1 MVISNGAMKEVRGFE
16 ATLSVDKELKVGLIS
31 ESFSLWL
38 HNHIKSPQVK
48 SKDYFGKFH
57 IELAVLHC
65 SSKFWSCL
73 YCLKL
78 KIFLEPTMFCHL
90 AVLI

>member
-31 ESFSLWL
+31 ERFSLWL

-48 SKDYFGKFH
+48 SKDYFGIFH
-57 IELAVLHC
+57 TVLQNSGHVC
-65 SSKFWSCL
+65 PSIRDRVHRNENFV
-73 YCLKL
+73 
-78 KIFLEPTMFCHL
+78 KIIP
-90 AVLI
+90 V

>member
-48 SKDYFGKFH
+48 SKDYFGIFH
-57 IELAVLHC
+57 TVLQNSGHVC
-65 SSKFWSCL
+65 
-73 YCLKL
+73 
-78 KIFLEPTMFCHL
+78 I
-90 AVLI
+90 V

>member
-31 ESFSLWL
+31 ESFSLWI

-48 SKDYFGKFH
+48 SKT
-57 IELAVLHC
+57 ILANSTLNWLFYTVLQNSGHVC
-65 SSKFWSCL
+65 
-73 YCLKL
+73 
-78 KIFLEPTMFCHL
+78 I
-90 AVLI
+90 V

>member
-38 HNHIKSPQVK
+38 HLQKKCNISDL
-48 SKDYFGKFH
+48 S
-57 IELAVLHC
+57 
-65 SSKFWSCL
+65 
-73 YCLKL
+73 
-78 KIFLEPTMFCHL
+78 IFSLGE
-90 AVLI
+90 